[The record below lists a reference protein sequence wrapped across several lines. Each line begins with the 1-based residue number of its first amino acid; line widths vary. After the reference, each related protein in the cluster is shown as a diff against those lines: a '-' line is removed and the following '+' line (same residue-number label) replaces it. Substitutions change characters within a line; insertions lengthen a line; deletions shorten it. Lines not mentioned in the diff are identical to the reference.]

1 MHEMPDTEGADAAAE
16 RLWPEGYKQRIRSAV
31 AERVAESLSEAGA
44 FEQIYES
51 HYSAALESYPNFVER
66 VASIVT
72 IGAENGTDGA
82 FGELHTAMRKGL
94 DPPLARVR
102 VRYLWPEPFDE
113 ELKDEL
119 RREIVAEY
127 RDSHALEHLH
137 EDHYLGKLEFEDF
150 IGRAAELLVV
160 GGINGADDSLAA
172 VYSALLAGSPLPT
185 ARRRPRRIQ
194 Y

>member
-1 MHEMPDTEGADAAAE
+1 VIDRLTET
-16 RLWPEGYKQRIRSAV
+16 
-31 AERVAESLSEAGA
+31 GA
-44 FEQIYES
+44 FEQVYES
-51 HYSAALESYPNFVER
+51 HYTTALESYPSFVER
-66 VASIVT
+66 LAEIVT

-82 FGELHTAMRKGL
+82 FGEIHSAMRKGL
-94 DPPLARVR
+94 DPPVARVR

-113 ELKDEL
+113 ELKAGL
-119 RREIVAEY
+119 RHEITAEY
-127 RDSHALEHLH
+127 RESHALEHLH

-172 VYSALLAGSPLPT
+172 VYRALLAGSPLPT

-194 Y
+194 

>member
-1 MHEMPDTEGADAAAE
+1 MHEMPDTEGADAASE
-16 RLWPEGYKQRIRSAV
+16 RLWPEGYKHRIRHAV
-31 AERVAESLSEAGA
+31 TQRMVDKLTEAGA
-44 FEQIYES
+44 FEQVYES
-51 HYSAALESYPNFVER
+51 HYTAVLESYPSFVER
-66 VASIVT
+66 VAEIVT

-82 FGELHTAMRKGL
+82 FGEIQSAMRRGL

-113 ELKDEL
+113 ELKAEL
-119 RREIVAEY
+119 RHEITAEY
-127 RDSHALEHLH
+127 RESHALEHLH

-150 IGRAAELLVV
+150 INRAAELLVV

-172 VYSALLAGSPLPT
+172 AYRAFLAGSPLPM

-194 Y
+194 

>member
-1 MHEMPDTEGADAAAE
+1 MHEMPDTEGADAASE
-16 RLWPEGYKQRIRSAV
+16 RLWPEGYKQRIR
-31 AERVAESLSEAGA
+31 RVVTQRVVGRLSEAGA
-44 FEQIYES
+44 FEQVYES
-51 HYSAALESYPNFVER
+51 HYTAVLENYTSFVER
-66 VASIVT
+66 VAEIVT

-82 FGELHTAMRKGL
+82 FGEIQSAMRRGL

-113 ELKDEL
+113 ELKTEL
-119 RREIVAEY
+119 RHEITAEY
-127 RDSHALEHLH
+127 RESHALEHLH

-172 VYSALLAGSPLPT
+172 VYRALLAGSPLPT

-194 Y
+194 